1 MANSNLR
8 AVIDSRD
15 PYRLAT
21 ALDIPSISSTPIS
34 KDLSTY
40 NEYLQI
46 DGVDWSAVV
55 NSHLQVVDA
64 CQYGQVDKAYQAQ
77 SSLHSKLND
86 IFGSQSGNLLVP
98 ALHIACRNT
107 HRLAVEA
114 DNRKGGLSHEKVEL
128 AVTLLQKSFAL
139 TLNDRTEY
147 NVSYHYG
154 VYANRLNDP
163 SHPSSPFKLAQRPTF
178 GQGLQKGWRPLH
190 CESTL

>member
-1 MANSNLR
+1 MANSKLR
-8 AVIDSRD
+8 TALDSRD
-15 PYRLAT
+15 PYRLA
-21 ALDIPSISSTPIS
+21 AAIDIPSISSTSIS

-40 NEYLQI
+40 NENLQI
-46 DGVDWSAVV
+46 DGVDWSAIV

-64 CQYGQVDKAYQAQ
+64 CQYGQADKAYQAQ

-114 DNRKGGLSHEKVEL
+114 DNRKGGLTHEKVEL

-147 NVSYHYG
+147 NVSIFI
-154 VYANRLNDP
+154 VEFMRTD
-163 SHPSSPFKLAQRPTF
+163 
-178 GQGLQKGWRPLH
+178 
-190 CESTL
+190 